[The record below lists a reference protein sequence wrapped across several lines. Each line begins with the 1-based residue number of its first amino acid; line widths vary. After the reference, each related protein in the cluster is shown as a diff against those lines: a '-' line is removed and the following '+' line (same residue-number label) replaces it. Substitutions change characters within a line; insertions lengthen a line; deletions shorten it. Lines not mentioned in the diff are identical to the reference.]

1 MRASRSV
8 SLPPDVEEI
17 VERSA
22 ARMRD
27 DWEEQLDRLLVSWE
41 TITQLQS
48 QELQDQVRKIVDAN
62 DPEALADLEVSQ
74 VVASDLLGDFM
85 LAMFEVGE
93 DQIDRE
99 ASEQGVTDRARWH
112 VRSAAVGEAEQN
124 LLGRAVAIVSNLAK
138 GLCSAVSKLVLRLW
152 GTQPDGDSMAS
163 EVREFIAGLS
173 DRALRDELGGG
184 LTCAM
189 NTGRFATL
197 LRSNAATWYATERN
211 DSNACSPC
219 RGIDETQF
227 ATLAAAM
234 AAYPSGGYRDCE
246 GGVRCRGG
254 VVPVWEPS

>member
-1 MRASRSV
+1 M
-8 SLPPDVEEI
+8 SLPPGVEEI
-17 VERSA
+17 VERAA
-22 ARMRD
+22 ARMHD
-27 DWEEQLDRLLVSWE
+27 DWAEQLNRLLTSWE
-41 TITQLQS
+41 PITSRQS
-48 QELQDQVRKIVDAN
+48 QELQEQVRKAVDAN
-62 DPEALADLEVSQ
+62 DPEALADLDVSQ
-74 VVASDLLGDFM
+74 VAASDLLAEFM
-85 LAMFEVGE
+85 VAMFEVGE
-93 DQIDRE
+93 DQIHQE
-99 ASEQGVTDRARWH
+99 QVEQGVTNLKPMWD
-112 VRSAAVGEAEQN
+112 VVGSATTDDLN
-124 LLGRAVAIVSNLAK
+124 LLLGRAVATVSNLAK

-163 EVREFIAGLS
+163 QVREFIAGLS

-189 NTGRFATL
+189 NAGRFAAQ

-211 DSNACSPC
+211 DKNACSPC

-254 VVPVWEPS
+254 VVPVWEAS